1 MKISIEIGGY
11 GVRVATQSNRK
22 IEMVEIGSSSSPY
35 TIPAKVI
42 IENDGNIL
50 VGNRITIDSWTL
62 GKEIFLDEIDYNDV
76 DFERAFQSLFQ
87 YINRKI
93 EKLYHMPVMEVVMIV
108 PSSYATNDPRKNKIT
123 TACRT
128 CGVKDVSFVTA
139 DVAYCYYN
147 VSLSQEESVI
157 VYNIGYNTT
166 QISIVKRIGGELI
179 SVACKQIDGLGGRLF
194 DSLIYQDLEQK
205 VNIEYDEK
213 FQLMQVKN
221 IAELCKFIKE
231 ELSQTE
237 SVSLSIP
244 YSSASYT
251 LQRETFES
259 MIKDEIEL
267 SLKET
272 FNCINESNASLSDIK
287 KIVFTGGSSM
297 IPYIQK
303 LMDLTFNIGVGS
315 KKEIMYPSC
324 ATSAMYESC
333 KGGLLIPNTGGILN
347 I

>member
-108 PSSYATNDPRKNKIT
+108 PSSYATKDPRKNKIST
-123 TACRT
+123 VCRT
-128 CGVKDVSFVTA
+128 CGVKDISFVTA

-147 VSLSQEESVI
+147 VALSQEESVI

-205 VNIEYDEK
+205 VNIEYNQK

-244 YSSASYT
+244 YSSESYT

-303 LMDLTFNIGVGS
+303 LMDLTFNIGVSS

>member
-1 MKISIEIGGY
+1 
-11 GVRVATQSNRK
+11 
-22 IEMVEIGSSSSPY
+22 
-35 TIPAKVI
+35 
-42 IENDGNIL
+42 

-108 PSSYATNDPRKNKIT
+108 PSSYATKDPRKNKIT

-128 CGVKDVSFVTA
+128 CGVKDISFVTA

-147 VSLSQEESVI
+147 VALSQEESVI